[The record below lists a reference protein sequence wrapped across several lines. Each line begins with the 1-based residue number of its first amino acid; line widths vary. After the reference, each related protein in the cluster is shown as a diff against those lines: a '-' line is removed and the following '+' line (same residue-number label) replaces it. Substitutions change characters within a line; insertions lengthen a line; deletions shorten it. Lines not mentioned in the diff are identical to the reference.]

1 MAQVN
6 PSVVVDV
13 VVSALGAGARVD
25 RFGVPMII
33 DTQNIKSATAL
44 APVIKTYY
52 SLAEMQADGFATYT
66 KAYKLAQQIFR
77 QRKPNPSYFKVASIF
92 ALSDAELTAVESAD
106 PVWFRLLLTS
116 VAEADIELVS
126 DWVETVADNDYIL
139 FVDSFDADNFGTAPS
154 IKTLLAAADSTKT
167 AMGCR
172 KANPQ
177 TLTLT
182 ISAPF
187 VASNSVVVSVNGVAL
202 LPTVFATDSNT
213 TLAALATALQAS
225 TTTAIASAT
234 VTDAGIGTDDDR
246 EIVIVANDPLV
257 DVVLT
262 GYACSLGASQ
272 NTAAVATTTAGAK
285 PWSASAVGFL
295 CSFPAGSANLAGK
308 LLNAIEGDVCSTTD
322 YTRVT
327 SFGANIYTPV
337 GSRNQ
342 TRNGQTSGEIAS
354 GAFYFIDTIEAI
366 ARFKAELQAAVLD
379 LLAQNPKLPYNQSGI
394 NAVGGV
400 IASIAQ
406 QFVAQG
412 ILEPFDPATAI
423 NVPTLASVDP
433 SDRTARHLPG
443 ITAAFIGTGAIQST
457 EITITV
463 TE

>member
-44 APVIKTYY
+44 APVIGTYY
-52 SLAEMQADGFATYT
+52 SLAEMAAAGFATYT

-77 QRKPNPSYFKVASIF
+77 QRKPNPSYFKVASVY

-106 PVWFRLLLTS
+106 PVWYYMLLTS

-139 FVDSFDADNFGTAPS
+139 FVDSFDTDNFGTAPS

-172 KANPQ
+172 KADPQ

-182 ISAPF
+182 ISAAF

-202 LPTVFATDSNT
+202 SPTVFATDSNT
-213 TLAALATALQAS
+213 TLAALATALQA
-225 TTTAIASAT
+225 TTAIATAT
-234 VTDAGIGTDDDR
+234 VTNAGAGTDDDR
-246 EIVIVANDPLV
+246 EIVIVADDPLV

-272 NTAAVATTTAGAK
+272 NTAAIATTTAGASCRL
-285 PWSASAVGFL
+285 PCLVPGR
-295 CSFPAGSANLAGK
+295 
-308 LLNAIEGDVCSTTD
+308 VCQLG
-322 YTRVT
+322 R
-327 SFGANIYTPV
+327 
-337 GSRNQ
+337 
-342 TRNGQTSGEIAS
+342 
-354 GAFYFIDTIEAI
+354 
-366 ARFKAELQAAVLD
+366 QAA
-379 LLAQNPKLPYNQSGI
+379 Q
-394 NAVGGV
+394 
-400 IASIAQ
+400 
-406 QFVAQG
+406 
-412 ILEPFDPATAI
+412 
-423 NVPTLASVDP
+423 
-433 SDRTARHLPG
+433 RH
-443 ITAAFIGTGAIQST
+443 
-457 EITITV
+457 
-463 TE
+463 

>member
-44 APVIKTYY
+44 APVIGTYY
-52 SLAEMQADGFATYT
+52 SLAEMAAAGFATYT

-77 QRKPNPSYFKVASIF
+77 QRKPNPSYFKVASVY

-126 DWVETVADNDYIL
+126 DWVETVAVNDYIL
-139 FVDSFDADNFGTAPS
+139 YADSFDTDNFGTSPS
-154 IKTLLAAADSTKT
+154 IKSLLAAADSTKT
-167 AMGCR
+167 ALGCR

-177 TLTLT
+177 TQTLT

-187 VASNSVVVSVNGVAL
+187 VADNSVVVSVNGVAL
-202 LPTVFATDSNT
+202 SPTVFATDSNT
-213 TLAALATALQAS
+213 TLAALATALQA
-225 TTTAIASAT
+225 TTAIASAT
-234 VTDAGIGTDDDR
+234 VTNAGIGTNDDR
-246 EIVIVANDPLV
+246 EIVIVADDPLV

-272 NTAAVATTTAGAK
+272 NTAAYATVTAGAK

-308 LLNAIEGDVCSTTD
+308 LLNGIEGDVCSTTD

-379 LLAQNPKLPYNQSGI
+379 LLAQNPKLPYNQNGI
-394 NAVGGV
+394 NSVGGV
-400 IASIAQ
+400 VASIAQ
-406 QFVAQG
+406 QFVSQG

-423 NVPTLASVDP
+423 NVPTLASIDP

-443 ITAAFIGTGAIQST
+443 ITAAFVGTGAIQSA
-457 EITITV
+457 EITV
-463 TE
+463 TVTE

>member
-44 APVIKTYY
+44 APVIGTYY
-52 SLAEMQADGFATYT
+52 SLAEMAAAGFATYT

-77 QRKPNPSYFKVASIF
+77 QRKPNPSYFKVASVY

-106 PVWFRLLLTS
+106 PVWYYMLLTS

-139 FVDSFDADNFGTAPS
+139 FVDSFDTDNFGTAPS

-172 KANPQ
+172 KADPQ

-182 ISAPF
+182 ISAAF

-202 LPTVFATDSNT
+202 SPTVFATDSNT
-213 TLAALATALQAS
+213 TLAALATALQA
-225 TTTAIASAT
+225 TTAIATAT
-234 VTDAGIGTDDDR
+234 VTNAGAGTDDDR
-246 EIVIVANDPLV
+246 EIVIVADDPLV

-272 NTAAVATTTAGAK
+272 NTAAIATTTAGAK

-295 CSFPAGSANLAGK
+295 ASFPAGSANLAGK

-322 YTRVT
+322 YTRIT
-327 SFGANIYTPV
+327 SFGGNIYTPI

-354 GAFYFIDTIEAI
+354 GAFYFIDTVTAI

-379 LLAQNPKLPYNQSGI
+379 LLAQNPKLPYNQNGI
-394 NAVGGV
+394 NSVGGV
-400 IASIAQ
+400 VASIAQ
-406 QFVAQG
+406 QFVSQG

-423 NVPTLASVDP
+423 NVPTLASIDP
-433 SDRTARHLPG
+433 AERTARNLPG
-443 ITAAFIGTGAIQST
+443 ITAAFVGTGAIQSA
-457 EITITV
+457 EITV
-463 TE
+463 TVTE